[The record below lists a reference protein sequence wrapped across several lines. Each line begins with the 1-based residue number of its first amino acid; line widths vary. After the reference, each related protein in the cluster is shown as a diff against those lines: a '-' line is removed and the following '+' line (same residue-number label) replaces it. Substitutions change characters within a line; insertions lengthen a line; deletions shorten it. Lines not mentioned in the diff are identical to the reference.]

1 MPFLYLSI
9 YLNVTYKTTEINANN
24 SLETNIKFKNLLE
37 RFSMEYRKNNKPSSH
52 SGQSMHR
59 IISQG
64 TCETHSLF

>member
-37 RFSMEYRKNNKPSSH
+37 RFSMECRKNNKPSSH
-52 SGQSMHR
+52 SGQSKHR
-59 IISQG
+59 IISQR
-64 TCETHSLF
+64 TCENS